1 MPPRDFSID
10 VIRRLKSEGFTA
22 YWAGGCVRDLLRNI
36 EPNDFDVATDAPPEA
51 VRNLFGPKRT
61 LAVGESFGVMIVR
74 GPKSAGQIEVAT
86 FRREG
91 EYLDGRRP
99 ESVEFCTAE
108 EDAHRRDFTINGM
121 FYDPI
126 EKQVLDYVGG
136 QADLKQKVVRAI
148 GDPHDRMSEDKLRML
163 RGVRFAATLGFLLDP
178 VTADAIT
185 QMASQIIVVSPERIA
200 QELRKMLIDRHRA
213 TAMKLCESL
222 NLLQVILPE
231 VVHFS
236 IESQLENWTELLDIL
251 SQLDEPLF
259 ETAFSVVLRDVA
271 DDTVPNSHH
280 RAVEEVTEICKRLK
294 LSNRETTRTCW
305 LIEHRHTLASV
316 TQMDLAKLKR
326 LAQSPFFADWLKI
339 AQAEVSVT
347 RKHLDEWNQ
356 LEGFLDQ
363 TSAEEINPPELID
376 GQDLIQVGLSPGPK
390 FRELLT
396 AVRDAQLNNQ
406 ISTTEEAIDL
416 VKRLRSTDS

>member
-1 MPPRDFSID
+1 MSPRDFSIE

-36 EPNDFDVATDAPPEA
+36 EPNDFDVATDAPPES
-51 VRNLFGPKRT
+51 VRKIFGPKRT

-74 GPKSAGQIEVAT
+74 GPKSSGQIEVAT

-99 ESVEFCTAE
+99 TTVEFCTAE
-108 EDAHRRDFTINGM
+108 EDAQRRDFTINGM

-126 EKQVLDYVGG
+126 EEQVLDYVGG
-136 QADLKQKVVRAI
+136 QEDLKKKIVRAI

-178 VTADAIT
+178 VTGDAIT

-200 QELRKMLIDRHRA
+200 QEFRKMLIDRERA

-231 VVHFS
+231 VIEHS

-251 SQLDEPLF
+251 HQLEAPLF
-259 ETAFSVVLRDVA
+259 ETAFAVVLRDVA
-271 DDTVPNSHH
+271 GHAIPNSSHQS
-280 RAVEEVTEICKRLK
+280 VEEVSEICKRLK
-294 LSNRETTRTCW
+294 LSNRVTARTSW
-305 LIEHRHTLASV
+305 LVENRHTLANV
-316 TQMDLAKLKR
+316 THMDLAKLKR
-326 LAQSPFFADWLKI
+326 LAQSPFFPDWLTV
-339 AQAEVSVT
+339 AQAEVNVT
-347 RKHLDEWNQ
+347 RQHLDEWNHLQ
-356 LEGFLDQ
+356 NFLDQ
-363 TSAEEINPPELID
+363 NPPEDISPPELID
-376 GQDLIQVGLSPGPK
+376 GQDLIKMGLEPGPE
-390 FRELLT
+390 FREILT

-406 ISTTEEAIDL
+406 ISTTEEAVVF
-416 VKRLRSTDS
+416 VKRTRQSNS